1 MARRYTEEQREWL
14 LLHFSGMT
22 NHELARAYEEEFGE
36 PTLPYVVHNPDY
48 GWSDG
53 YPTVPPVAYYS
64 YDPAEGYGPE
74 GRPRWHKGHPNYRKE
89 NG

>member
-1 MARRYTEEQREWL
+1 MCIRDR
-14 LLHFSGMT
+14 
-22 NHELARAYEEEFGE
+22 
-36 PTLPYVVHNPDY
+36 DY

-53 YPTVPPVAYYS
+53 YPTVPPTAYYS

-89 NG
+89 SGK

>member
-1 MARRYTEEQREWL
+1 MEYEAGTNLGDVDSFPTEPVEPQK
-14 LLHFSGMT
+14 
-22 NHELARAYEEEFGE
+22 EFGE
-36 PTLPYVVHNPDY
+36 PTMPYVVHNRSY

-53 YPTVPPVAYYS
+53 YPTVPPTAYYS

-74 GRPRWHKGHPNYRKE
+74 GRPRWRKGHPNYRKE